1 MKTTIKY
8 LILLI
13 GITANAQLQQETT
26 NYSYDNL
33 NRLVQVVFNN
43 GSTHDYVYDDIGNRT
58 QLNIQTLSIDEEV
71 LKNTI
76 TVYPNPTSNFLN
88 IKLPQTILG
97 KNLVIELY
105 DINGQL
111 ITDKKPKIKN
121 NLLIINVNSLSNGVY
136 LLHLKNGN
144 QKWSKLFIKK

>member
-8 LILLI
+8 LIILI

-33 NRLVQVVFNN
+33 NRLVQVVFKD
-43 GSTHDYVYDDIGNRT
+43 GSTKNYVYDDLGNRT
-58 QLNIQTLSIDEEV
+58 QLNIQTLSIDSET
-71 LKNTI
+71 LSNPI
-76 TVYPNPTSNFLN
+76 IMYPNPTDDALN
-88 IKLPQTILG
+88 VKLPQSILG
-97 KNLVIELY
+97 KNLIIKLY

-111 ITDKKPKIKN
+111 ITDKKPKIEN

-136 LLHLKNGN
+136 LLHLKNDK